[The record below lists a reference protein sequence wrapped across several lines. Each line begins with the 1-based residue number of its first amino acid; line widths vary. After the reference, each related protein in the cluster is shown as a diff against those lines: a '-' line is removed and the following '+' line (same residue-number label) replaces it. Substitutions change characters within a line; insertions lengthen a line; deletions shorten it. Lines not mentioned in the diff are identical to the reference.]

1 MVDGLCKDVEVP
13 YVGAMLGKLAVGML
27 VGVENVGSIVGMENV
42 GDAVGGDASMQSA
55 QKYPSKRCEGVLAQF
70 PST

>member
-1 MVDGLCKDVEVP
+1 
-13 YVGAMLGKLAVGML
+13 ML
-27 VGVENVGSIVGMENV
+27 VGVENVELIGGMENV

-55 QKYPSKRCEGVLAQF
+55 QKYPTKCCDGVLSQF